1 MVAARVDQPVGAW
14 RRLLTVHPAQCES
27 ESVATYRNSI
37 AAGRGPVA

>member
-27 ESVATYRNSI
+27 ESATCRNSI